1 MLILWIQKHLAYSV
15 LNTFPSLKTIFLPK
29 IQQSFHT
36 EIPLPSS
43 KSESNRALIIN
54 ALANGKD
61 NLSNLAEARDTQ
73 TMMRLLASDDAVAD
87 VIDAGTTMRFLTA
100 YFAVTGQQKT
110 MTGTPRMCER
120 PIGILV
126 DALRSLGAD
135 IEYVNQEGYPP
146 LQLNGFEFSGNNRL
160 QIRGDVSSQYI
171 SAILMVAP
179 LLPAGLFLEITGEL
193 GSKPYIEMTLKQMEA
208 FGVVVQADW
217 ENRTITVAAQQYEPI
232 PYAIESDWSGA
243 SYWFSAVAL
252 SEHEDAELELLGLKE
267 NSLQGDSVI
276 TQIMS
281 YLGVKSEYTGRGFRL
296 TKIPAATSL
305 EWDFTNCPDLA
316 QTVCV
321 VASAKNIPLTLT
333 GLESLKVK
341 ETDRIFALQT
351 ELAKFGTTLLEVEKN
366 HKYQLTSH
374 SEEPTNPISIH
385 TYDDHRMAMAF
396 APLSLKMDIT
406 IEEPDV
412 VVKSYPSFWKH
423 WELLQEK

>member
-1 MLILWIQKHLAYSV
+1 M
-15 LNTFPSLKTIFLPK
+15 KTIFLPK

-54 ALANGKD
+54 ALAGGKD

-73 TMMRLLASDDAVAD
+73 TMMRLLASDDATAD

-100 YFAVTGQQKT
+100 YFAVTDHHKT

-126 DALRSLGAD
+126 NALRSLGAD
-135 IEYVNQEGYPP
+135 IQYVNSEGYPP
-146 LQLNGFEFSGNNRL
+146 LELKGFNFSGNNHL

-171 SAILMVAP
+171 SALLMIAP
-179 LLPAGLFLEITGEL
+179 LLPTGLVLEITGEL
-193 GSKPYIEMTLKQMEA
+193 GSKPYIEMTLKQMEV
-208 FGVVVQADW
+208 FGVNVQRDW
-217 ENRTITVAAQQYEPI
+217 ENMTIKVAHQKYEAI

-252 SEHEDAELELLGLKE
+252 SEHDDAELELLGLKE

-276 TQIMS
+276 IQIMS
-281 YLGVKSEYTGRGFRL
+281 HLGVKSEYTGRGFKL
-296 TKIPAATSL
+296 TKIPTEASL

-321 VASAKNIPLTLT
+321 VASAKNVPLILT
-333 GLESLKVK
+333 GIESLKVK

-351 ELAKFGTTLLEVEKN
+351 ELAKFGTTLVETEKN
-366 HKYQLTSH
+366 HKYLLTPNP
-374 SEEPTNPISIH
+374 EKPTNPISIH

-396 APLSLKMDIT
+396 APLSLWADIT
-406 IEEPDV
+406 IEEPEV

-423 WELLQEK
+423 WELLSGNNIM

>member
-1 MLILWIQKHLAYSV
+1 VVA
-15 LNTFPSLKTIFLPK
+15 NTHFNLKTILLPK
-29 IQQSFHT
+29 IQQPFHT

-54 ALANGKD
+54 ALSGGKD

-73 TMMRLLASDDAVAD
+73 TMMRLLASDDTVAD

-100 YFAVTGQQKT
+100 YFAITGQHKT

-126 DALRSLGAD
+126 DALRFLGAD
-135 IEYVNQEGYPP
+135 IQYLNQEGYPP
-146 LQLNGFEFSGNNRL
+146 MELKGFHFSGNNHL

-171 SAILMVAP
+171 SAILMIAP
-179 LLPAGLFLEITGEL
+179 LLPEGLVLEITGEL

-208 FGVVVQADW
+208 FGVKILRDW
-217 ENRTITVAAQQYEPI
+217 DKLTLTVPAQKYVPI
-232 PYAIESDWSGA
+232 PYSIESDWSGA

-252 SEHEDAELELLGLKE
+252 SEHNNTQLELLGLKE

-281 YLGVKSEYTGRGFRL
+281 HLGVKSEYTGRGFKL
-296 TKIPAATSL
+296 TKISADASL

-321 VASAKNIPLTLT
+321 VAAAKQIPLILT
-333 GLESLKVK
+333 GIESLKVK
-341 ETDRIFALQT
+341 ETDRINALQK
-351 ELAKFGTTLLEVEKN
+351 ELSKMGVQLQEVEKN
-366 HKYQLTSH
+366 YKYFLKPH
-374 SEEPTNPISIH
+374 RPIYIPRLIN

-396 APLSLKMDIT
+396 APLACLMDIV

-423 WELLQEK
+423 FEKIQ

>member
-1 MLILWIQKHLAYSV
+1 MKKL
-15 LNTFPSLKTIFLPK
+15 FLPK
-29 IQQSFHT
+29 VQKSFQT

-54 ALANGKD
+54 ALAKGKD

-73 TMMRLLASDDAVAD
+73 TMMRLLASDDAIAD

-100 YFAVTGQQKT
+100 FFSVTGQQKT

-135 IEYVNQEGYPP
+135 IEYLNKEGYPP
-146 LQLNGFEFSGNNRL
+146 LQLNGFNFSGNKNL
-160 QIRGDVSSQYI
+160 SIRGDVSSQYI
-171 SAILMVAP
+171 SAILMIAP
-179 LLPAGLFLEITGEL
+179 LLPEGLILTITGDL
-193 GSKPYIEMTLKQMEA
+193 GSKPYIEMTIQQMKS
-208 FGVVVQADW
+208 FGITVTPDW
-217 ENRTITVAAQQYEPI
+217 ENMTITVPAQQYEVI

-243 SYWFSAVAL
+243 SYWFSMVAL
-252 SEHEDAELELLGLKE
+252 SEFEDAELELLGLKE

-276 TQIMS
+276 TDIMS
-281 YLGVKSEYTGRGFRL
+281 HLGVKSEYTGRGFKL
-296 TKIPAATSL
+296 TKIPAEASL
-305 EWDFTNCPDLA
+305 AWDFTNCPDLA

-321 VASAKNIPLTLT
+321 VAAAKNIPLTLT
-333 GLESLKVK
+333 GVESLKVK
-341 ETDRIFALQT
+341 ETDRIYALQT
-351 ELAKFGTTLLEVEKN
+351 ELAKIGGSLVEIEKN
-366 HKYQLTSH
+366 HKYLLTASG
-374 SEEPTNPISIH
+374 EAIKADTAIH

-396 APLSLKMDIT
+396 APLALVSDIT

-423 WELLQEK
+423 IAKIVDIEA

>member
-1 MLILWIQKHLAYSV
+1 
-15 LNTFPSLKTIFLPK
+15 LKTILLPK
-29 IQQSFHT
+29 IQQSFRT

-54 ALANGKD
+54 ALAGGKD
-61 NLSNLAEARDTQ
+61 NLSNLSEARDTQ
-73 TMMRLLASDDAVAD
+73 TMIRLLASNDAVAD

-100 YFAVTGQQKT
+100 YFAITGQHKT

-135 IEYVNQEGYPP
+135 IEYVNQQCYPP
-146 LQLNGFEFSGNNRL
+146 LNLKSFNFSGNNQL

-171 SAILMVAP
+171 SALLMIAPILP
-179 LLPAGLFLEITGEL
+179 KGLVLEITGEL

-208 FGVVVQADW
+208 FGITIQRDW
-217 ENRTITVAAQQYEPI
+217 KNMIITVAPQKYQAI
-232 PYAIESDWSGA
+232 PYSIESDWSGA

-252 SEHEDAELELLGLKE
+252 SEHNDSELELLGLKE

-281 YLGVKSEYTGRGFRL
+281 HLGVKSEYTGRGFKL
-296 TKIPAATSL
+296 TKIPAETSL
-305 EWDFTNCPDLA
+305 AWDFTNCPDLA

-321 VASAKNIPLTLT
+321 VAAAKKVSFTLT
-333 GLESLKVK
+333 GIESLKVK

-351 ELAKFGTTLLEVEKN
+351 ELAKMGTKLEEIEKN
-366 HKYQLTSH
+366 NKYLLTPAS
-374 SEEPTNPISIH
+374 TLQINASIH

-396 APLSLKMDIT
+396 APLSCMMNIT
-406 IEEPDV
+406 IEDPDV
-412 VVKSYPSFWKH
+412 VAKSYPSFWKH
-423 WELLQEK
+423 FEKINGTNV

>member
-1 MLILWIQKHLAYSV
+1 
-15 LNTFPSLKTIFLPK
+15 LKKIFLSK
-29 IQQSFHT
+29 VHDSFNT

-54 ALANGKD
+54 ALAQGND

-73 TMMRLLASDDAVAD
+73 TMMRLLASDDTIAD

-100 YFAVTGQQKT
+100 YFSITGQQKT

-126 DALRSLGAD
+126 DALRNLGANITYTGKD
-135 IEYVNQEGYPP
+135 GFPP
-146 LQLNGFEFSGNNRL
+146 LQLNGFTFSGDKHL
-160 QIRGDVSSQYI
+160 KIRGDVSSQYI
-171 SAILMVAP
+171 SAILMIAP
-179 LLPAGLFLEITGEL
+179 LLPQGLVLEITGEL

-208 FGVVVQADW
+208 FGVKVNTDWQNMTISVSPQKYKVV
-217 ENRTITVAAQQYEPI
+217 N
-232 PYAIESDWSGA
+232 YAVESDWSGA
-243 SYWFSAVAL
+243 SYWYSMVAL
-252 SEHEDAELELLGLKE
+252 SEHPESSLELLGLKE

-281 YLGVKSEYTGRGFRL
+281 HLGVKSVYNGKGFVL
-296 TKIPAATSL
+296 TKIPAKTEL
-305 EWDFTNCPDLA
+305 EWDFTDCPDLA

-321 VASAKNIPLTLT
+321 VAAAKNISLTLT
-333 GLESLKVK
+333 GIESLKVK
-341 ETDRIFALQT
+341 ETDRVFALQT
-351 ELAKFGTTLLEVEKN
+351 ELAKLGAKLEEVEKN
-366 HKYQLTSH
+366 QRYLLTPNAIINL
-374 SEEPTNPISIH
+374 SESIH

-396 APLSLKMDIT
+396 APLALLTDVV

-423 WELLQEK
+423 LAKIVELKED

>member
-1 MLILWIQKHLAYSV
+1 M
-15 LNTFPSLKTIFLPK
+15 
-29 IQQSFHT
+29 
-36 EIPLPSS
+36 PSS

-54 ALANGKD
+54 ALAKGKD

-100 YFAVTGQQKT
+100 YFAVTGQKKT

-135 IEYVNQEGYPP
+135 IDYLNKEGYPP
-146 LQLNGFEFSGNNRL
+146 LQLNGFQFAGNKNL
-160 QIRGDVSSQYI
+160 SIRGDVSSQYI
-171 SAILMVAP
+171 SAILMIAP
-179 LLPAGLFLEITGEL
+179 LLPEGLVLTITGEL
-193 GSKPYIEMTLKQMEA
+193 GSKPYIEMTIQQMKS
-208 FGVVVQADW
+208 FGITVTPDW
-217 ENRTITVAAQQYEPI
+217 DNMTITVPAQQYEVI

-243 SYWFSAVAL
+243 SYWFAIVAL
-252 SEHEDAELELLGLKE
+252 SEFEDVELELLGLKE

-276 TQIMS
+276 TDIMS
-281 YLGVKSEYTGRGFRL
+281 HLGVKSEYTGRGFKL
-296 TKIPAATSL
+296 TKIPADTAL
-305 EWDFTNCPDLA
+305 AWDFTNCPDLA

-321 VASAKNIPLTLT
+321 VAAAKNIPLTLT
-333 GLESLKVK
+333 GIESLKVK
-341 ETDRIFALQT
+341 ETDRVYALQT
-351 ELAKFGTTLLEVEKN
+351 ELAKIGGSLVEVEKN
-366 HKYQLTSH
+366 HKYLLTANG
-374 SEEPTNPISIH
+374 EAIKADTAIH

-396 APLSLKMDIT
+396 APLALVSDIT

-423 WELLQEK
+423 LAKIVTIEA

>member
-1 MLILWIQKHLAYSV
+1 M
-15 LNTFPSLKTIFLPK
+15 KTTFLPK
-29 IQQSFHT
+29 IQQSFQT

-54 ALANGKD
+54 ALAGGKD

-73 TMMRLLASDDAVAD
+73 TMMRLLASDDATAD

-100 YFAVTGQQKT
+100 YFAITGQQKT

-135 IEYVNQEGYPP
+135 IQYVNQEGYPP

-208 FGVVVQADW
+208 FGVVAQTDW
-217 ENRTITVAAQQYEPI
+217 ENMIITVAAQKYEPI
-232 PYAIESDWSGA
+232 PYSIESDWSGA

-281 YLGVKSEYTGRGFRL
+281 HLGVESEYTGRGFKL
-296 TKIPAATSL
+296 TKISAKSSL

-321 VASAKNIPLTLT
+321 VASAKNVPLTLT

-366 HKYQLTSH
+366 HKYQLTPN
-374 SEEPTNPISIH
+374 SERPTNPISIH

-396 APLSLKMDIT
+396 APLSLQMDIT

-423 WELLQEK
+423 WELLSAHGKE